1 MLQQVERNVLE
12 LRDKTKS
19 RDEPMRTGIMP
30 YLRAEAAGVAAVSVR
45 GLTAAYDGPA
55 VLQDVSFALEPGE
68 LVVIL
73 GPNGAGKSTLFKVLT
88 GLKHAVS
95 GTAEVLGKSI
105 RDARAEGC
113 IAYVPQ
119 EEHIDWQFPISV
131 WDVVLTGRYGL
142 LRTEGGFRRFLP
154 ANWARREDR
163 CAVAQALEAVAML
176 DFRDRPIGALS
187 GGQKKRVFLAR
198 ALAQEAAVLLLDEP
212 LAGVDRRSE
221 DLIFA
226 VLQEAKATG
235 RTLIMVTHDLQ
246 SAEEHG
252 DRLLLLNHTVIAL
265 GSPAEVL
272 SHENLLRMYHG
283 DPIRK

>member
-1 MLQQVERNVLE
+1 MLQQVERNGLE

-19 RDEPMRTGIMP
+19 RDEPVRTGIMP

-88 GLKHAVS
+88 GLKHPVS

>member
-1 MLQQVERNVLE
+1 VLQQVERNGLE

-19 RDEPMRTGIMP
+19 RDEPVRTGIMP

-88 GLKHAVS
+88 GLKHPVS